1 MDTQLVNCGTVE
13 LSACMLLESGMK
25 TPTHG
30 NLDTYT
36 FTSKRINLYRNN
48 VNYMFR
54 KNYLRDLQGA

>member
-13 LSACMLLESGMK
+13 LSACTLLESGMH

-36 FTSKRINLYRNN
+36 FTRE
-48 VNYMFR
+48 
-54 KNYLRDLQGA
+54 